1 MLLVIIVLMFDKCI
15 WMVEVGGREKGR
27 REKTCFYKLLNFF
40 PIIARPRNNG
50 HKFYFFLCSSPS
62 LPSYLIMLQ
71 REPSSWSEQPDELSR
86 VVPAR
91 FPSTAHVRNATS
103 EMLTS
108 EIRIST
114 LGNGGP
120 FQKELLGESDGKWN
134 LQRDD
139 GIIEGAP

>member
-1 MLLVIIVLMFDKCI
+1 MATSSVSFS
-15 WMVEVGGREKGR
+15 
-27 REKTCFYKLLNFF
+27 
-40 PIIARPRNNG
+40 ARP
-50 HKFYFFLCSSPS
+50 LPS
-62 LPSYLIMLQ
+62 PSYLIMLQ

-91 FPSTAHVRNATS
+91 FPSTAHVRNSTS

-134 LQRDD
+134 LRRDD